1 MQLDK
6 VGEQNGFGVSN
17 ARPANVAGKNDD
29 AVFAKT
35 LKQAQRQLAGS
46 APTVRPPPVHD
57 GPLNDEDVKW
67 LLPSREGVA
76 LHGEYVSQLL
86 AGALG
91 QAGLPMN
98 PPVQIASVANG
109 KVTLSGQRA
118 DLARIEQLCNQN
130 PELNS
135 AICNLQVMAAG
146 VPAMDESGDYIRDWY
161 RARND
166 AERMAVYRHYAS
178 RMPAPSKVEISLGG
192 SAVSVSVNGE
202 AMPQMT
208 A

>member
-1 MQLDK
+1 MQLDRIYA
-6 VGEQNGFGVSN
+6 QSGVSPSS
-17 ARPANVAGKNDD
+17 AKPANLAGNNHGNE
-29 AVFAKT
+29 FAKS
-35 LKQAQRQLAGS
+35 LEQARRQLAGS

-76 LHGEYVSQLL
+76 LHGEYVRQLL
-86 AGALG
+86 AGALS

-98 PPVQIASVANG
+98 PPVQIASVESG
-109 KVTLSGQRA
+109 KVKLSGSRP

-130 PELNS
+130 QELNS
-135 AICNLQVMAAG
+135 AICNLHAVAAS

-178 RMPAPSKVEISLGG
+178 RMPALSKVEISLGG

-202 AMPQMT
+202 AMPRM
-208 A
+208 AA